1 VARDARP
8 DAGPGAPQDAPW
20 AADGFA
26 AREPER
32 ESAPLGVALETTGEP
47 AVDALLARLADADAL
62 PTGGHAEVYEDVP
75 RGLRDALTALDARP
89 GPPPPGP
96 PG

>member
-1 VARDARP
+1 VSEERAAG
-8 DAGPGAPQDAPW
+8 DAGGGPPGE
-20 AADGFA
+20 
-26 AREPER
+26 REPE
-32 ESAPLGVALETTGEP
+32 ALGVTLASTEDPG
-47 AVDALLARLADADAL
+47 VDALMARLADADAL
-62 PTGGHAEVYEDVP
+62 PTGGHAEVYEDVH